1 MPLSDVEIRAEMGA
15 GRLVIEPPP
24 AIDNVDSSSVDLLL
38 HEEIIVMPDQA
49 GASGVTIDPS
59 NSDMDI
65 MEIIR
70 RFGDPKTISNDNPFR
85 FAPRQMV
92 IAKVF
97 EWISLPPHLAARIEG
112 KSSLARLGLAVH
124 ITAPTVQA
132 GYRGRL
138 TLEMVNLGPFTL
150 DLKPGMKVAQLIL
163 EHLGLP
169 ARDPYHGLYLDKG

>member
-1 MPLSDVEIRAEMGA
+1 MPLSDVEIRAELGA

-24 AIDNVDSSSVDLLL
+24 TYDRVDSSSIDLLL
-38 HEEIIVMPDQA
+38 HEEIIVMPGQA
-49 GASGVTIDPS
+49 AARGVTIDPS
-59 NSDMDI
+59 NPDMDL
-65 MEIIR
+65 MDIIK
-70 RFGDPKTISNDNPFR
+70 RFGEPKTISNDNPFR
-85 FAPRQMV
+85 FAPQQMV
-92 IAKVF
+92 IGKVF
-97 EWISLPPHLAARIEG
+97 EWIGLPPHLAARIEG

-124 ITAPTVQA
+124 VTAPTVQA

-169 ARDPYHGLYLDKG
+169 ARDPYHGRFLDQG